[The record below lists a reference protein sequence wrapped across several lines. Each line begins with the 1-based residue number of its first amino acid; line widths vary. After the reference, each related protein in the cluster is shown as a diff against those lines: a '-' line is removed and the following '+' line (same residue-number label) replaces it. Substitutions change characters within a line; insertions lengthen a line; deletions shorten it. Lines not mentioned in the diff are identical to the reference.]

1 MAAGVDLRGATAVID
16 ADAWP
21 KGLNREL
28 RRLAEEEG
36 VTEFVVENPRSRHN
50 LGVGQTADVTIRFRG
65 SVGNYCGG
73 LNSGAEIYVERN
85 VGWAAGEAMAKGKVV
100 VEGNANM
107 ATGASM
113 RGGTIHIKGSAAAR
127 CGVSLKGGTLI
138 VEGDVGYL
146 SAFMTHAGDL
156 IVCGSTGAAFADS
169 LWQGNVWVAGEI
181 RSLGTDAT
189 VLEASDADQERVHGL
204 LRENGIDGTFA
215 FRKVVSGQKLWYFN
229 NRNPDAWL
237 KI

>member
-1 MAAGVDLRGATAVID
+1 M
-16 ADAWP
+16 
-21 KGLNREL
+21 
-28 RRLAEEEG
+28 
-36 VTEFVVENPRSRHN
+36 
-50 LGVGQTADVTIRFRG
+50 TIRFPG

-73 LNSGAEIYVERN
+73 LNSGPTIYVERN

-189 VLEASDADQERVHGL
+189 IVEAPLTTSSRACTACCARTASGASTIVASVPSERISPATQTLPLPERVGEGRAGRAAHDQVA
-204 LRENGIDGTFA
+204 RTCVMNAE
-215 FRKVVSGQKLWYFN
+215 R
-229 NRNPDAWL
+229 
-237 KI
+237 